1 MSVRRL
7 RSVLL
12 HPKAPLS
19 MLETYSSLGKDTW
32 SPPSCVGHGVHFYSD
47 ADDVA
52 RGMVEHVRGALGIG
66 QAAMLLSTP
75 KNLLAFDKEVERSGL
90 DYSKAIYEGRLVIC
104 NAQRLLERF
113 CQDSM
118 PDERRFRAILGGQ
131 LRMLLHRYS
140 GVSIYSEVVM
150 LLMAAGH
157 FDRAMV
163 LEKMWNVL
171 AADRR
176 FDLLCSYPLELFK
189 HDDDALM
196 LNKVIGMHQ
205 YTIAPFNEFGPGEQA
220 KPAA

>member
-1 MSVRRL
+1 
-7 RSVLL
+7 
-12 HPKAPLS
+12 
-19 MLETYSSLGKDTW
+19 MLDNYSSFDKESW
-32 SPPSCVGHGVHFYSD
+32 STPSCVGHGVHFYAD

-52 RGMVEHVRGALGIG
+52 HSMVQHVRGALGIG

-75 KNLLAFDKEVERSGL
+75 RHMLAFDREVERCGL

-113 CQDSM
+113 CQDAM

-131 LRMLLHRYS
+131 LRMLMHRYS

-150 LLMAAGH
+150 LLMGAGH
-157 FDRAMV
+157 FDRAMQ
-163 LEKMWNVL
+163 LENMWNTL

-189 HDDDALM
+189 HDEQAAM
-196 LNKVIGMHQ
+196 MQRVIAMHQ
-205 YTIAPFNEFGPGEQA
+205 YTIAPFNASDPGMQA
-220 KPAA
+220 STAA

>member
-1 MSVRRL
+1 
-7 RSVLL
+7 
-12 HPKAPLS
+12 
-19 MLETYSSLGKDTW
+19 MLDTYSSFHKDTW

-52 RGMVEHVRGALGIG
+52 HSMVQHVRGALGIG

-75 KNLLAFDKEVERSGL
+75 KHILAFDREVERCGL

-104 NAQRLLERF
+104 NAQRLLDRF

-131 LRMLLHRYS
+131 LRMLMHRYS

-150 LLMAAGH
+150 LLMGAGH
-157 FDRAMV
+157 FDRAMQ
-163 LEKMWNVL
+163 LENMWNTL

-176 FDLLCSYPLELFK
+176 FDLLCSYPLDLFK
-189 HDDDALM
+189 HDEHALM
-196 LNKVIGMHQ
+196 MQRVISMHQ
-205 YTIAPFNEFGPGEQA
+205 YTIAPFNASGQGMQA
-220 KPAA
+220 SPAA